1 MTNLQSEQI
10 TKVVL
15 FSLDS
20 PRYAL
25 HLSQVDRVVPSMEIT
40 PLPGAPKII
49 YGVVNFHGEI
59 IPVVNIRQLF
69 GLPHR
74 EVCVDDQFVI
84 VSTEKRRLVLVVDYV
99 TDVVELSDSQI
110 TDPDDTMP
118 FTDVLSGITV
128 YNHHIVLI
136 SDLEKFLSLDEQK
149 KLDRAL
155 RN

>member
-1 MTNLQSEQI
+1 MTDLQSERI

-15 FSLDS
+15 FSLDE

-25 HLSQVDRVVPSMEIT
+25 HLSQVDRVVPSMEMT
-40 PLPGAPKII
+40 PLPGAPEII
-49 YGVVNFHGEI
+49 WGVVNFHSEI
-59 IPVVNIRQLF
+59 IPVVNIRKLF

-74 EVCVDDQFVI
+74 EVGVDDQFVI

-99 TDVVELSDSQI
+99 TDVAELSDSQI

-128 YNHHIVLI
+128 YKQHIVLI

-149 KLDRAL
+149 KLDKAL
-155 RN
+155 GN